1 MNPLLNHVVFV
12 RIVIGCDDV
21 KSMTGFGSA
30 RIHKDNME
38 ISAEIKSVNQRFFDY
53 QVRLFQS
60 NPQLEDEI
68 ARKIKKAV
76 VRGKVE
82 VFVRLEGSIETNPI
96 VHVDEGLVDQ
106 YIEAFRKIRQ
116 KEKDALP
123 LDINQLL
130 LNQSIVQVY
139 EEDSTFVGHSDILIL
154 QAIDEALRALVQ
166 MREQEGVELFTIIET
181 EMNKLV
187 HHSKCVEEA
196 VPRLL
201 DSSKERI
208 KGQIRTLVESHEI
221 DESRVLT
228 EVAIIADKMDIT
240 EEIVRLKS
248 HIKQFF
254 HYCHLKEPIG
264 RRLDFLVQEMNR
276 EVNTI
281 GSKASDSFIRQEV
294 VEMKGNLEKV
304 KEQVQNIE

>member
-1 MNPLLNHVVFV
+1 MTKEGLDVF
-12 RIVIGCDDV
+12 
-21 KSMTGFGSA
+21 
-30 RIHKDNME
+30 
-38 ISAEIKSVNQRFFDY
+38 AEIKSVNQRFFDC

-60 NPQLEDEI
+60 KPALEEEI
-68 ARKIKKAV
+68 VRMVKKV
-76 VRGKVE
+76 ISRGKIDI
-82 VFVRLEGSIETNPI
+82 FVKIEGDLEGNLLI
-96 VHVDEGLVDQ
+96 HVDEDLVDQ
-106 YIEAFRKIRQ
+106 YIEAFRMIRH

-130 LNQSIVQVY
+130 LNESIVKIDEKDAVLV
-139 EEDSTFVGHSDILIL
+139 EDDTLIL
-154 QAIDEALRALVQ
+154 EAVNQALLSLLQ
-166 MREQEGVELFTIIET
+166 MREQEGEELLTT
-181 EMNKLV
+181 MAAEMNKLT
-187 HHSKCVEEA
+187 HHLQRVEEA
-196 VPRLL
+196 VTSLL
-201 DSSKERI
+201 DSAKDRMKAHIESLI
-208 KGQIRTLVESHEI
+208 ASHEI

-228 EVAIIADKMDIT
+228 EVAILADKIDIT
-240 EEIVRLKS
+240 EEIARLKS

-254 HYCHLKEPIG
+254 YYCDLMEPIG